1 MCTFLMVG
9 VVAGYSKH
17 HTYLGSPQL
26 REEKPR
32 RRRIKVIRP
41 KPKWEAI
48 QYIVT
53 HNKTT

>member
-1 MCTFLMVG
+1 MCAFLMVG
-9 VVAGYSKH
+9 VVTGYSKH